1 MNTPTFAG
9 FTSEETFTPLPDTFF
24 RRLLAE
30 IDDLDELKV
39 TLYALWRIQ
48 NMQGA
53 ARFLREGDF
62 RPCGAQDIRH
72 GLELAVSRGTLLRVE
87 HEAEGFYFLNSPRG
101 RLAAEAL
108 RAGKWHP
115 SSSTPPPPP
124 PINLFRLYE
133 DNIGPLTPILADA
146 IQDAEQTYSTAWVS
160 EAITLAAKR
169 NKRNWKYIESILKH
183 WEAEGRAKKQD
194 RGDFE
199 TDRRTDVRR
208 KIEEFFR
215 R

>member
-1 MNTPTFAG
+1 MKTPSFAG

-24 RRLLAE
+24 RQLLAE

-48 NMQGA
+48 NMNGP
-53 ARFLREGDF
+53 ARFLRERDF
-62 RPCGAQDIRH
+62 DACGAADPSH
-72 GLELAVSRGTLLRVE
+72 GLQRAVSRGTLLRVE
-87 HEAEGFYFLNSPRG
+87 HEREGFYFLNSPRG

-115 SSSTPPPPP
+115 FSSPLPPP

-146 IQDAEQTYSTAWVS
+146 LQDAERTYSTAWVA
-160 EAITLAAKR
+160 EAIALAAKR
-169 NKRNWKYIESILKH
+169 NKRNWKYIETILKN

-199 TDRRTDVRR
+199 PDRRGEVRR
-208 KIEEFFR
+208 KIDEFLR